1 MNWYIVFYLFSL
13 ADKISS
19 ISGTL
24 ATIASICLIIT
35 LFVGVHGKENYWD
48 SVQWKIWRKYLFT
61 FIITSSFFSSVY
73 MFTPNRQDMLLII
86 AGGSVGE
93 VVTSDENAK
102 EIPSD
107 VARFLRKEILEAT
120 ADMNDPEAVKEAL
133 GLEAE
138 VDTLKDMSKE
148 ELIKLIKNQ

>member
-1 MNWYIVFYLFSL
+1 MNWYFIFYLFSL

-19 ISGTL
+19 VSGSL
-24 ATIASICLIIT
+24 AVITTILLFIT
-35 LFVGVHGKENYWD
+35 LFIGLFGSDGSWD
-48 SVQWKIWRKYLFT
+48 SSDWKIWRKFLF
-61 FIITSSFFSSVY
+61 I
-73 MFTPNRQDMLLII
+73 FTPFAFFFASIYMLVPDRKDMLLII

-93 VVTSDENAK
+93 FVTSDENAK

-120 ADMNDPEAVKEAL
+120 AEMDDPQAVKEAL

-138 VDTLKDMSKE
+138 VDTLKEKSKE
-148 ELIKLIKNQ
+148 ELIKIIESR

>member
-1 MNWYIVFYLFSL
+1 
-13 ADKISS
+13 
-19 ISGTL
+19 
-24 ATIASICLIIT
+24 
-35 LFVGVHGKENYWD
+35 
-48 SVQWKIWRKYLFT
+48 
-61 FIITSSFFSSVY
+61 

-93 VVTSDENAK
+93 FVTSDENAK

>member
-93 VVTSDENAK
+93 FVTSDENAK